1 MRKINKTEAERAKAI
16 AIAYPTY
23 SVLKRHE
30 KKLAEN
36 IDRLGKMKASENVE
50 RLCLH
55 LSRMRDFLK
64 LYEEMEENNLKAMR
78 R

>member
-1 MRKINKTEAERAKAI
+1 VKPADKAKAV

-23 SVLKRHE
+23 SILKRHE
-30 KKLAEN
+30 KKLKEN
-36 IDRLGKMKASENVE
+36 IERLGKMKASEPIDQ
-50 RLCLH
+50 LYLH

-64 LYEEMEENNLKAMR
+64 LYEEMEENNLEDMR

>member
-1 MRKINKTEAERAKAI
+1 MKKNVATERAKAI

-23 SVLKRHE
+23 SVLKKHE
-30 KKLAEN
+30 KKLTEN

-50 RLCLH
+50 QLYLH

-64 LYEEMEENNLKAMR
+64 LYEEMEESNLEAMR